1 MKKNISINISGII
14 FHIEEDGYET
24 LKNYLESINTYFSSY
39 EESEEIIA
47 DIEGRIAEI
56 FLERLSEGQQVVSAE
71 DVNDL
76 MKTMGNTTDFEAMED
91 ETDFATTAE
100 PKAQSS
106 EKKTQG
112 NAQTGAGTN
121 AGQKQAKRSRT
132 LQRDLKNQTL
142 GGVASGIA
150 HYFNIDSIWVR
161 IAFIL
166 FLPAGGIS
174 LLAYFILWV
183 VVPGS
188 SDLEENSSI
197 KKLYRNPDDR
207 VLGGVCSGL
216 ATFLKIDTI
225 IVRIIFIVLLVGG
238 GTGLIA
244 YLILWAI
251 TPEANSITDK
261 MQMKGEKVTLSN
273 IDENIKKQKSE
284 EDFGPKDEGAFT
296 KVLLFPFR
304 LVGKIFSGLSKALAP
319 LMLFIVAVI
328 RVFTGFIISVVG
340 LSSMF
345 AVLVTTGVL
354 LGLYNSD
361 IYYLNDDWS
370 FLPYDILEET
380 VPQAGLIALMIV
392 LFIPFFYVFIAGI
405 TVIAKRKVMSSSVG
419 WSVLGVWLIA
429 ILITAATVPNV
440 VRDFREEGSITY
452 SETLDA
458 SGSVLVLDIDPI
470 YDYRR
475 NNDLFIIDLDVR
487 TSKDSTLTLD
497 TRVRSRGRNMS
508 EAEENAKMIKYDYSI
523 RDSIITFEDFYH
535 FERGGKFRG
544 QELEM
549 TLYIPEGQPFK
560 VKRGMDELLGFFNR
574 GYRWSEIYRN
584 TWVFQNGRLEC
595 MTCSSRSSSGSGA
608 TASTTNSQRTLDLQT
623 VTAIELK
630 EAFEVSIQHG
640 NTQQI
645 IVEGEQRLI
654 DKVVTYDN
662 NGTYVFQ
669 ANNLDESETDDIKIS
684 ITLESLDQL
693 LITDE
698 VNAHISGFN
707 ENRISLSIGDEARV
721 EFDGQ
726 VNSMDLTVREK
737 GRLTIVGDVDKLIAE
752 LRNDAKLYCTD
763 GSLQTA
769 EINTYSDARA
779 RVKVDEY
786 LRVDARGFSSVRYT
800 GSPELDIVNKGR
812 SAVVG
817 VY

>member
-91 ETDFATTAE
+91 ETDFAAPPEIKTE
-100 PKAQSS
+100 SK
-106 EKKTQG
+106 EKKTHSSSH
-112 NAQTGAGTN
+112 TGANT
-121 AGQKQAKRSRT
+121 GQKQSKRSRT

-174 LLAYFILWV
+174 LLAYFVLWV

-188 SDLEENSSI
+188 NDLEENSSI

-225 IVRIIFIVLLVGG
+225 IVRIIFILLLVGG

-273 IDENIKKQKSE
+273 IDENIKKQKIE

-296 KVLLFPFR
+296 KILLFPFR
-304 LVGKIFSGLSKALAP
+304 LIGKIFSGLSKALAP

-328 RVFTGFIISVVG
+328 RIFTGFIISVVG

-345 AVLVTTGVL
+345 AVLVTAGVL
-354 LGLYNSD
+354 MGLYNSD
-361 IYYLNDDWS
+361 IYYFNDDWS

-380 VPQAGLIALMIV
+380 VPLAGLIALMVV

-458 SGSVLVLDIDPI
+458 SGSTLILDIDPI

-475 NNDLFIIDLDVR
+475 NNDLFIIDLDIR

-497 TRVRSRGRNMS
+497 TRVRSRGRNMYD
-508 EAEENAKMIKYDYSI
+508 AEENAKMIKYDYSVK
-523 RDSIITFEDFYH
+523 DSIITFEDFYH

-560 VKRGMDELLGFFNR
+560 VKRGMDELLGYFNR

-584 TWVFQNGRLEC
+584 TWVFENGRLAC
-595 MTCSSRSSSGSGA
+595 VTCSSRSSRSSGS
-608 TASTTNSQRTLDLQT
+608 TASTSRSQRTIDLPGLS
-623 VTAIELK
+623 AIEFK
-630 EAFEVSIQHG
+630 EAFEVTLKQGNNQSIV
-640 NTQQI
+640 I
-645 IVEGEQRLI
+645 EGDQRLI
-654 DKVVTYDN
+654 DKVVTYDE

-669 ANNLDESETDDIKIS
+669 TNNLDESETDDIRIS
-684 ITLESLDQL
+684 ITLESLDKL
-693 LITDE
+693 VIGDE
-698 VNAHISGFN
+698 VNAIISGFN
-707 ENRISLSIGDEARV
+707 ENRLHLSVEDEARV

-726 VNSMDLTVREK
+726 VNSMDLTIREK
-737 GRLTIVGDVDKLIAE
+737 GRLTVVGNVDKLTAE
-752 LRNDAKLYCTD
+752 LRNDARLYFTD

-769 EINTYSDARA
+769 EINTFSDARA
-779 RVKVDEY
+779 RVKVDQY

>member
-56 FLERLSEGQQVVSAE
+56 FLERLSDGQQVVSAE
-71 DVNDL
+71 DVSDL

-91 ETDFATTAE
+91 ETDFATTFE
-100 PKAQSS
+100 PEAPKS
-106 EKKTQG
+106 EKK
-112 NAQTGAGTN
+112 AQEGSTHKSTNTGQQT
-121 AGQKQAKRSRT
+121 KRPRT
-132 LQRDLKNQTL
+132 LNRDLKNQTL

-188 SDLEENSSI
+188 NDLEENESI

-225 IVRIIFIVLLVGG
+225 IVRIIFILLLIGG

-273 IDENIKKQKSE
+273 IDENIKKQKT
-284 EDFGPKDEGAFT
+284 EDAFGPKDEGAFT
-296 KVLLFPFR
+296 KILLFPFR
-304 LVGKIFSGLSKALAP
+304 LIGKIFSGLSKALAP

-328 RVFTGFIISVVG
+328 RVFTGFIVSVVG
-340 LSSMF
+340 LANMF
-345 AVLVTTGVL
+345 AVLVVAGVL

-361 IYYLNDDWS
+361 IYYINDDWS

-380 VPQAGLIALMIV
+380 VPLAGLIALLIV
-392 LFIPFFYVFIAGI
+392 VFIPFFYVFIAGI
-405 TVIAKRKVMSSSVG
+405 TIIAKRKVMSSSVG

-429 ILITAATVPNV
+429 ILIAAATVPNV
-440 VRDFREEGSITY
+440 VRDFRDESSITY
-452 SETLDA
+452 SENINA
-458 SGSVLVLDIDPI
+458 SGSTLVLDIDPI

-475 NNDLFIIDLDVR
+475 NNDLFIIDLDIR
-487 TSKDSTLTLD
+487 ESSDSTLTLD
-497 TRVRSRGRNMS
+497 SRVRSRGRNVYD
-508 EAEENAKMIKYDYSI
+508 AEDNARMIRYDYDV

-549 TLYIPEGQPFK
+549 TLYIPEGQPFRIR
-560 VKRGMDELLGFFNR
+560 RGMDELLGYFRR

-584 TWVFQNGRLEC
+584 TWIFQNGRLEC
-595 MTCSSRSSSGSGA
+595 MSCNNRSGRSRGSS
-608 TASTTNSQRTLDLQT
+608 ASTGSSQRSIDLPDMN
-623 VTAIELK
+623 AIELK
-630 EAFEVSIQHG
+630 EAFEVSLKQG
-640 NTQQI
+640 NRQEV
-645 IVEGEQRLI
+645 IVEGDQNLI
-654 DKVVTYDN
+654 DKVVTYDD

-669 ANNLDESETDDIKIS
+669 ANNLDESETDDIKIT
-684 ITLESLDQL
+684 ITVTSLDKL
-693 LITDE
+693 VIGDE
-698 VNAHISGFN
+698 VNALISGLDV
-707 ENRISLSIGDEARV
+707 NRINITLSDDARV
-721 EFDGQ
+721 ELDGE
-726 VNSMDLTVREK
+726 VNSMDVTLREK
-737 GRLTIVGDVDKLIAE
+737 ARLTIVGTVDKLVAD

-763 GSLQTA
+763 GSVQTA

-800 GSPELDIVNKGR
+800 GSPEVDIINKGR

>member
-56 FLERLSEGQQVVSAE
+56 FLERLSDGQQVVSAE
-71 DVNDL
+71 DVSDL

-91 ETDFATTAE
+91 DGDFATTTE
-100 PKAQSS
+100 PGQSTS
-106 EKKTQG
+106 EKTT
-112 NAQTGAGTN
+112 TGSSQSGTN
-121 AGQKQAKRSRT
+121 TDQKQQSNRPRT

-142 GGVASGIA
+142 GGVASGLA

-166 FLPAGGIS
+166 FLPVGGLS
-174 LLAYFILWV
+174 LITYFILWV

-188 SDLEENSSI
+188 NDLEENDSI
-197 KKLYRNPDDR
+197 KKLYRNPGDR

-216 ATFLKIDTI
+216 ASFLKIDTI
-225 IVRIIFIVLLVGG
+225 IVRIIFILLLIGG

-251 TPEANSITDK
+251 TPEANSITDR

-273 IDENIKKQKSE
+273 IDENIKKQKTND
-284 EDFGPKDEGAFT
+284 DFGPKDEGAFT
-296 KVLLFPFR
+296 KILLFPFR
-304 LVGKIFSGLSKALAP
+304 LIGKIFSGLSKALAP

-328 RVFTGFIISVVG
+328 RVFTGFIVSIVG
-340 LSSMF
+340 LANMF
-345 AVLVTTGVL
+345 AVLVVAGVL

-361 IYYLNDDWS
+361 IYYINDDWS

-380 VPQAGLIALMIV
+380 VPLAGLIALLTVI
-392 LFIPFFYVFIAGI
+392 FIPFFYVFIAGI
-405 TVIAKRKVMSSSVG
+405 TIIAKRKVMSSSVG
-419 WSVLGVWLIA
+419 WSILGFWLIA
-429 ILITAATVPNV
+429 MLITAATVPNV
-440 VRDFREEGSITY
+440 IRDFREESSIAY
-452 SETLDA
+452 SETVNA
-458 SGSVLVLDIDPI
+458 RGNTLVLDINPL

-475 NNDLFIIDLDVR
+475 NNDLFIIDLDIRV
-487 TSKDSTLTLD
+487 SKDSSITLD
-497 TRVRSRGRNMS
+497 SRVRSRGRNTND
-508 EAEENAKMIKYDYSI
+508 AEDNARMIKYDYSVK
-523 RDSIITFEDFYH
+523 DSVITFEDFYH

-560 VKRGMDELLGFFNR
+560 VERGMDELLGYFNR
-574 GYRWSEIYRN
+574 GYRWNEVYRN
-584 TWVFQNGRLEC
+584 TWVFQNGDIEC
-595 MTCSSRSSSGSGA
+595 VTCSKGSNSRIGSS
-608 TASTTNSQRTLDLQT
+608 ASANISRKTIDLPT
-623 VTAIELK
+623 ISSIELK
-630 EAFEVSIQHG
+630 EAFEVSIKQG
-640 NTQQI
+640 STQQI
-645 IVEGEQRLI
+645 VVEGDEDLI
-654 DKVVTYDN
+654 KRVLAYDN
-662 NGTYVFQ
+662 SGTYVFH
-669 ANNLDESETDDIKIS
+669 ANGLDESETDDIKIS
-684 ITLESLDQL
+684 IVVESLEKL
-693 LITDE
+693 LIQDG

-707 ENRISLSIGDEARV
+707 ENRMSLSIIDDARV

-726 VNSMDLTVREK
+726 VTSMDVTIEEK
-737 GRLTIVGDVDKLIAE
+737 GRLTIVGAIDKLTAE

-763 GSLQTA
+763 GSVQTA

-779 RVKVDEY
+779 RLRVEEY

-800 GSPELDIVNKGR
+800 GSPELDVINKGR

-817 VY
+817 IY

>member
-56 FLERLSEGQQVVSAE
+56 FLERLSDGQQVVSAQ
-71 DVNDL
+71 DVSDL
-76 MKTMGNTTDFEAMED
+76 MKTMGNTTDFEAIED
-91 ETDFATTAE
+91 ETDFAATSE
-100 PKAQSS
+100 PKAEST
-106 EKKTQG
+106 EEKTQG
-112 NAQTGAGTN
+112 STHNQAN
-121 AGQKQAKRSRT
+121 SGQSQSTRSRT

-188 SDLEENSSI
+188 NNLEENSSI
-197 KKLYRNPDDR
+197 KKLYRDPGDR

-225 IVRIIFIVLLVGG
+225 IVRIIFILLLIGG

-296 KVLLFPFR
+296 KILLFPFR
-304 LVGKIFSGLSKALAP
+304 LIGKIFSSLSKALAP

-328 RVFTGFIISVVG
+328 RVFTGFIVSVVG
-340 LSSMF
+340 LALMFSM
-345 AVLVTTGVL
+345 LVTAGVL
-354 LGLYNSD
+354 LGLYNGD
-361 IYYLNDDWS
+361 YYYINDDLT
-370 FLPYDILEET
+370 FIPYDILEAT
-380 VPQAGLIALMIV
+380 VPLVGLIAFIIV
-392 LFIPFFYVFIAGI
+392 MFVPFFYVFIAGI
-405 TVIAKRKVMSSSVG
+405 TIIAKRKVMSSSVG

-429 ILITAATVPNV
+429 ILVMAATVPNV
-440 VRDFREEGSITY
+440 VRDFRDEGSITY
-452 SETLDA
+452 SETIDA
-458 SGSVLVLDIDPI
+458 TGNTLILDIDPV

-475 NNDLFIIDLDVR
+475 NNDLFIIDLDIR
-487 TSKDSTLTLD
+487 ASKDSTLTLD
-497 TRVRSRGRNMS
+497 SRVRSRGRNVYD
-508 EAEENAKMIKYDYSI
+508 AEENAKMIEYDYSV
-523 RDSIITFEDFYH
+523 RDSVITFEDFYH
-535 FERGGKFRG
+535 FERDGKYRA

-549 TLYIPEGQPFK
+549 TLYIPEGQPFR
-560 VKRGMDELLGFFNR
+560 VKRGMDELLGYFNR

-584 TWVFQNGRLEC
+584 TWVFQNGSLEC
-595 MTCSSRSSSGSGA
+595 MTCSSRSSSSSSS
-608 TASTTNSQRTLDLQT
+608 ASRSNSSERTIDLPEISS
-623 VTAIELK
+623 IELK
-630 EAFEVSIQHG
+630 EAFQVSIQYG
-640 NTQQI
+640 TTQE
-645 IVEGEQRLI
+645 VTVKGDKDLI
-654 DKVVTYDN
+654 DRVVAYDQA
-662 NGTYVFQ
+662 GTYIFE
-669 ANNLDESETDDIKIS
+669 ADNLDESETDDIEIS
-684 ITLESLDQL
+684 ITIPTLERL
-693 LITDE
+693 LVRDE
-698 VNAHISGFN
+698 VNARIAGLN
-707 ENRISLSIGDEARV
+707 ENRLKLSIQDDARV
-721 EFDGQ
+721 EFDGR
-726 VNSMDLTVREK
+726 VASMDISVEEK
-737 GRLTIVGDVDKLIAE
+737 GRLTIVGDVDKLTAD

-763 GSLQTA
+763 GSIQTA
-769 EINTYSDARA
+769 EVNTYSDARA
-779 RVKVDEY
+779 RLKVDEY

-800 GSPELDIVNKGR
+800 GSPELDIVNKSR